1 MLKCFIRPGEI
12 VQETRSSLTVCIVNY
27 QGRDVLEAS
36 LAAVCTQ
43 RLPPFRMIL
52 VDNASTDGSVAL
64 VEARFPQV
72 EILRMA
78 ENQGPA
84 PAREA
89 GFKAADTRY
98 VCMID
103 NDVVPERDCMAALLA
118 ALSAQ
123 PEAALAMPRILH
135 AHDPTLIQYDGARS
149 HFLGVMAIDH
159 GDTPFDAAS
168 TDIRAIGSIVGACFM
183 VDRLR
188 WGDHVL
194 QSAGFFIY
202 HEDHDLGLR
211 ARQLGLQILSVPQA
225 VCLHGSGT
233 PGLSLRA
240 TGSFTPRRVTCTI
253 ANRWR
258 IILTRYQ
265 FRTILLMAPTF
276 ILFELLQLVGSLR
289 KGWHAHWWAAVQAI
303 WRDRHRIAIER
314 RAWHRRRRLRDGEVL
329 EGGAPPFHPKLLDGR
344 LERLGY
350 AVLEELGDANW
361 RLARPFL

>member
-1 MLKCFIRPGEI
+1 
-12 VQETRSSLTVCIVNY
+12 VQEPRSSLTVCIVNY
-27 QGRDVLEAS
+27 QGRDVLEAT

-43 RLPPFRMIL
+43 RLPSFRMIL

-64 VEARFPQV
+64 AEEKFPQV

-78 ENQGPA
+78 ENQGPG

-89 GFKAADTRY
+89 GFKAAGTRY

-103 NDVVPERDCMAALLA
+103 NDVVPDRDCMAALLT
-118 ALSAQ
+118 ALSAE
-123 PEAALAMPRILH
+123 PAAVLAMPRILH
-135 AHDPTLIQYDGARS
+135 AHDPALIQYDGARS
-149 HFLGVMAIDH
+149 HFLGVMALDN
-159 GDTPFDAAS
+159 GETPCDAAS
-168 TDIRAIGSIVGACFM
+168 GDATRAIGSVVGACFM

-211 ARQLGLQILSVPQA
+211 ARQLGLRILSVPQA

-233 PGLSLRA
+233 AGLSLRA
-240 TGSFTPRRVTCTI
+240 TGTFTPRRVTCTI

-265 FRTILLMAPTF
+265 LRTILLMAPTF
-276 ILFELLQLVGSLR
+276 ILFELLQLIGSMR
-289 KGWHAHWWAAVQAI
+289 KGWHAHWWAAVQTI
-303 WRDRHRIAIER
+303 WRDRHRIAAER
-314 RAWHRRRRLRDGEVL
+314 RAWQRRRLLGDGEVL
-329 EGGAPPFHPKLLDGR
+329 EGGAPPFHPKLLEGR

-350 AVLEELGDANW
+350 AILGGLGDINW
-361 RLARPFL
+361 RLARPLLRHARP